1 VPLPVFARVLAA
13 GILGHEGEAWRR
25 CAEESHALPSRGKR
39 SSVAAVRL
47 GRLTRTK
54 SHHPV
59 RFLVRAVTHKSSSR
73 ARMARVVAAM
83 LVATSLPAAIAFA
96 PPAPATSRFALA
108 GRHPARRAQQC
119 ASRAGP
125 TTSVQMGF
133 FDGLFGKPSVGAA
146 AGGSALPP
154 DWTEQVD
161 PSSGETYYFNQA
173 SGESTWDRPA
183 KAEAAAPAAAAVRAL
198 QPKRQ
203 LSGLPPVPTSY
214 DEIHAQAI
222 ASVAQGL
229 KAGKRR
235 LEVEFPPIAQTNK
248 ISDGS
253 ASSQATVRR
262 ANVAFNAKVA
272 AALSKSAAR
281 VLVLCEDAATLQEML
296 RAVLPSNAFCA
307 LIKDAASL
315 GPRKGDIILSCQPA
329 NSKSWIASAQLESE
343 APVIVLNGFQYN
355 GYKAFDMAYYL
366 KPMTFNSGICGYCIR
381 SFPYDWVV
389 WSAKTAQ
396 PIDYSVE
403 FVEAQGCLRP
413 DLQRISLRLTA

>member
-1 VPLPVFARVLAA
+1 
-13 GILGHEGEAWRR
+13 
-25 CAEESHALPSRGKR
+25 
-39 SSVAAVRL
+39 
-47 GRLTRTK
+47 
-54 SHHPV
+54 
-59 RFLVRAVTHKSSSR
+59 
-73 ARMARVVAAM
+73 MARVVAAM
-83 LVATSLPAAIAFA
+83 LFATSLPAAIAFA
-96 PPAPATSRFALA
+96 PPAPATGCFALA

-119 ASRAGP
+119 ASRAGAGP

-133 FDGLFGKPSVGAA
+133 FDGLFGKPPVSAA

-183 KAEAAAPAAAAVRAL
+183 KAKAAAPATAAVRAL

-222 ASVAQGL
+222 ASVAEGL

-296 RAVLPSNAFCA
+296 RAVLPSNAVCA
-307 LIKDAASL
+307 LIKDATSV

-343 APVIVLNGFQYN
+343 APVVVLNGFQYN